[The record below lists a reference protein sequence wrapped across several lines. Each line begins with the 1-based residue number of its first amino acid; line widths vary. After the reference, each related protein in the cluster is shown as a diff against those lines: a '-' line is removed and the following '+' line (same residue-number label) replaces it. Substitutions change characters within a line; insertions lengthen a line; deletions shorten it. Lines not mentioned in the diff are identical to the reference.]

1 MKSRLILLALVAIA
15 AAGCKKEATREKI
28 EDKDI
33 SMVPTVQE
41 DCYAYKKD
49 GNTIY
54 MRLKKDN
61 TTTVKGDLEYAF
73 SEKDANK
80 GTFEGTVKGDTL
92 IAMYTF
98 TSEGVESKRE
108 VAFLIKD
115 KTLIEG
121 YGEVEEHDSA
131 VAFKN
136 RSKLVFN
143 SNMPLTKVDC
153 KK

>member
-1 MKSRLILLALVAIA
+1 MKSRLIMMALIAVAA
-15 AAGCKKEATREKI
+15 TGCKKNAAKEKI

-61 TTTVKGDLEYAF
+61 TAAVKGDLEYAF

-92 IAMYTF
+92 IAMYTV
-98 TSEGVESKRE
+98 TSEG
-108 VAFLIKD
+108 
-115 KTLIEG
+115 
-121 YGEVEEHDSA
+121 
-131 VAFKN
+131 
-136 RSKLVFN
+136 
-143 SNMPLTKVDC
+143 M
-153 KK
+153 